1 MPNRLIDSDGR
12 YRKSLL
18 SVQNVDL
25 WWAGTFDSHSLAC
38 GIVVCSYPGNW
49 RTTANSE
56 WLYLKLYCGR
66 DFQNDVLAHQLGEFC
81 EKALANEMVNEWFL
95 VRYADPDDHL
105 RVRFRGVPE
114 RIWSELV
121 RVPAN
126 LPRGLAYEVLEGII
140 ETDWWVCEKLAKA
153 LHAHWLASSAAN
165 GSQSSAARPWGA
177 LAETFKMANRR
188 RADLIALCSLNGS
201 AFRKMPPDHMTPKA
215 MAKAV
220 NDHFTKIGEPLNVS
234 DKHIIRNVRK

>member
-1 MPNRLIDSDGR
+1 
-12 YRKSLL
+12 
-18 SVQNVDL
+18 
-25 WWAGTFDSHSLAC
+25 
-38 GIVVCSYPGNW
+38 
-49 RTTANSE
+49 
-56 WLYLKLYCGR
+56 
-66 DFQNDVLAHQLGEFC
+66 
-81 EKALANEMVNEWFL
+81 MVNEWFF
-95 VRYADPDDHL
+95 VRYADADDHL

-121 RVPAN
+121 RGPAN